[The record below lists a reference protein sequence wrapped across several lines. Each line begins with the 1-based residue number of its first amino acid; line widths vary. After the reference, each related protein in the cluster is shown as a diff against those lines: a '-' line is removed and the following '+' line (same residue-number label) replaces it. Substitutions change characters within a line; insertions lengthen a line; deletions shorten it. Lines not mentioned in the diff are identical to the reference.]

1 MLNASSP
8 RVAAHVQTLWLFHAY
23 LGFFIPVNKIVGNLV
38 NNEQGLGG
46 KNEQGLG
53 GRNEQGLGGK
63 NEQGL
68 GGKNEQGLG
77 GKNEQGLGGR
87 NEQGLGGRNEQGLG
101 GKNEQG
107 LGGRNEQGLGAE
119 REGLIH
125 NRLKR
130 LFTLRVASHRHHAP
144 RHDDRTLCSGFLSLI
159 IYNRE
164 KIWRR
169 SVYPNLTNS
178 KLGWYSHVFNL

>member
-77 GKNEQGLGGR
+77 GKNEQGLG
-87 NEQGLGGRNEQGLG
+87 
-101 GKNEQG
+101 
-107 LGGRNEQGLGAE
+107 AE